1 MGIPLGILSFASIF
15 SGYFLKKLIVGG
27 KKSEEFFEGT
37 IFVLNENSIVIENA
51 EFLPLYIKIIPTIF
65 SLVGLFL
72 ALFLYSC
79 MRYIMQFLR

>member
-15 SGYFLKKLIVGG
+15 SGYFLKKLIVGS

-37 IFVLNENSIVIENA
+37 IFVLNENSIIMENA
-51 EFLPLYIKIIPTIF
+51 EFLPLYIKLIPTIF
-65 SLVGLFL
+65 SLVGLFM

-79 MRYIMQFLR
+79 RIQLIKFYC